1 MVSRPSPYLFCIKNE
16 FLPKL
21 CEHFF
26 FFERKKQALD
36 SIAHSGKKTED
47 NLLRRGFELNK
58 LRYYKTTALNCTG
71 SFFLLCLL
79 WSIWLNLLA
88 TVSLSIVLKKNP
100 FTMEKKMN
108 EKNELLSADSLNT
121 NNLLGT
127 FNIGLPSE
135 VFANLHGNR
144 PIKIKIE
151 MNVNKLQWKSAIAA
165 FPSQKCF
172 YLYSSH

>member
-1 MVSRPSPYLFCIKNE
+1 MNI
-16 FLPKL
+16 
-21 CEHFF
+21 FF
-26 FFERKKQALD
+26 FVERKKQALD

-47 NLLRRGFELNK
+47 NLLGRGFELNK
-58 LRYYKTTALNCTG
+58 LRYYKTTALNCTN

-88 TVSLSIVLKKNP
+88 TVSLSIVLKK
-100 FTMEKKMN
+100 KLHSQSQWKRKWIK
-108 EKNELLSADSLNT
+108 KNELLSADSLNT

-127 FNIGLPSE
+127 FNIGLPLE

-151 MNVNKLQWKSAIAA
+151 MNVNKLQWKCAIAA
-165 FPSQKCF
+165 LPSQKCF